1 MKEHEE
7 DAMKVPLS
15 TLDLQAYFLVPT
27 ALMNFV
33 IFSGTWA
40 IQEPYDKLGVPLWCS
55 GNESD

>member
-33 IFSGTWA
+33 VFSGTWA
-40 IQEPYDKLGVPLWCS
+40 IQEPYDKLGVPL
-55 GNESD
+55 